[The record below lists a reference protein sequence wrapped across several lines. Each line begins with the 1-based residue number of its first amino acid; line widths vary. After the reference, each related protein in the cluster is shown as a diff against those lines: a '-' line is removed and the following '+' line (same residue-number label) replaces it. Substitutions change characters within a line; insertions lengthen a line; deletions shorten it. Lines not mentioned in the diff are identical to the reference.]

1 MHWYIGW
8 RYLPGVNRADE
19 LRRKLALYR
28 GYLAKGVEA
37 ELASIYLREIARLKA
52 ELKQL
57 ERTADTHR

>member
-1 MHWYIGW
+1 M
-8 RYLPGVNRADE
+8 NRADE

-37 ELASIYLREIARLKA
+37 ELASIYLREIVRLKA

-57 ERTADTHR
+57 ESAADKHR